1 MTKKLEELF
10 DLPTSPN
17 EVDSPIEE
25 TRHQL
30 AIIDDNI
37 SKIDAALPMVKD
49 LDSSDLDLDEIADL
63 AKESYKDLS
72 DLAMNVDSRF
82 AAELFAVAGT
92 MLGHALTAKTT
103 KLNKKLKMID
113 LQLKKARLDQTETA
127 KDKLPT
133 GQGLVLN
140 RNELLER
147 ILGPRD
153 QNSQKE

>member
-1 MTKKLEELF
+1 
-10 DLPTSPN
+10 
-17 EVDSPIEE
+17 
-25 TRHQL
+25 
-30 AIIDDNI
+30 
-37 SKIDAALPMVKD
+37 
-49 LDSSDLDLDEIADL
+49 
-63 AKESYKDLS
+63 
-72 DLAMNVDSRF
+72 
-82 AAELFAVAGT
+82 
-92 MLGHALTAKTT
+92 
-103 KLNKKLKMID
+103 MID